1 MARRIRARG
10 VLRLKSVNGLSRN
23 AIARSP
29 ILLAR
34 MLVPLYVSTFLI
46 E

>member
-10 VLRLKSVNGLSRN
+10 VLRLRSVNGLSRN

-29 ILLAR
+29 TPFSQNACSAVCFY
-34 MLVPLYVSTFLI
+34 VPY
-46 E
+46 

>member
-10 VLRLKSVNGLSRN
+10 GPEAKV
-23 AIARSP
+23 ARARGFP